1 MTKTPPN
8 EWQLVVL
15 QWIADGCPEG
25 VMTDTTYKV
34 AAYALERRSLV
45 KVKKRRPWNAI
56 ITEKG
61 RKLLAGEQPESDSQA
76 TSAADDSLPASSA
89 SAPSKAKK
97 AAATPKPIVKPKT
110 KSATELMMEKLETE
124 GSIEFDSSES
134 GKYRQLA
141 NVAKRK
147 KLFPDDME
155 LVIDKSWHKPCSIT
169 LQRRPEWQLEELEPI
184 EVPAT
189 VRSSHSVV
197 ARLKEQRPERQ
208 GMDTPRWNWT
218 LRIVQALAIE
228 CDKRG
233 YKIEATPTP
242 NINPHR
248 RYYDDP
254 HKGQIKISI
263 GEDSAELDFRQLRK
277 TIPKI
282 LTPAEERR
290 RTNGQYVATE
300 ESVKTDWIAIKLS
313 GLDGEFWK
321 TDWAE
326 TDELRADTFL
336 PRLLQEIELRAAR
349 AVERR
354 ALKKQ
359 REDEEQQRWQNVHDQ
374 AVAQLNEKH
383 RADVLYD
390 QAKRYQRAELLA
402 DYIAA
407 MKVKARTMAE
417 ADAAAAEKWIYWA
430 ESHMLSINPLRN
442 ELRMPS
448 NPKPDAEAIKPFMQG
463 WSPYGP
469 QRSGYFG

>member
-8 EWQLVVL
+8 EWQFVVL
-15 QWIADGCPEG
+15 QWIADGCPKD

-34 AAYALERRSLV
+34 AAYALERRNLV
-45 KVKKRRPWNAI
+45 KVKKRRPWNAVV
-56 ITEKG
+56 TDAG
-61 RKLLAGEQPESDSQA
+61 RKLLATGQPESDLSA
-76 TSAADDSLPASSA
+76 TSEIGDLSPASSA
-89 SAPSKAKK
+89 SVQSKEKK
-97 AAATPKPIVKPKT
+97 ATAAPKPIARPKT
-110 KSATELMMEKLETE
+110 KSATELMMEKLEAE
-124 GSIEFDSSES
+124 DSIEFDSSES

-155 LVIDKSWHKPCSIT
+155 LVIDKNWNKPCSIT
-169 LQRRPEWQLEELEPI
+169 LQRRPEWQLVELDPI

-189 VRSSHSVV
+189 VRSPHSAVV
-197 ARLKEQRPERQ
+197 KLKQQRPERQ
-208 GMDTPRWNWT
+208 EMDTPRWNWT
-218 LRIVQALAIE
+218 LRIVQALALE
-228 CDKRG
+228 CEKRG
-233 YKIEATPTP
+233 YKIEAIPAP
-242 NINPHR
+242 KINPHR

-277 TIPKI
+277 TVPKI

-290 RTNGQYVATE
+290 QANGHYVATE

-321 TDWAE
+321 SNWAE
-326 TDELRADTFL
+326 TDELRADMFL

-354 ALKKQ
+354 DLKKQ
-359 REDEEQQRWQNVHDQ
+359 REDEEQRQWQIVHDQ
-374 AVAQLNEKH
+374 AIAQLNEKH
-383 RADVLYD
+383 RTEVLYD
-390 QAKRYQRAELLA
+390 QAKRYQRAELLL

-407 MKVKARTMAE
+407 MKVKARTMSQVDAE
-417 ADAAAAEKWIYWA
+417 AAEKWIYWA

-448 NPKPDAEAIKPFMQG
+448 DPKPDADEIKPFMQG
-463 WSPYGP
+463 MSPYGAG
-469 QRSGYFG
+469 RGIFG

>member
-56 ITEKG
+56 VTEQG
-61 RKLLAGEQPESDSQA
+61 RHLLAGEQPDGDSPA
-76 TSAADDSLPASSA
+76 RSSADDSLPTSITSV
-89 SAPSKAKK
+89 PPKVKK
-97 AAATPKPIVKPKT
+97 AAAAPKPIVKPKT
-110 KSATELMMEKLETE
+110 KSATELMMEKLEAE

-155 LVIDKSWHKPCSIT
+155 LVIDKNWNKPCSIT
-169 LQRRPEWQLEELEPI
+169 LQRRPEWQLVELEPI

-189 VRSSHSVV
+189 VRSPHTAVT
-197 ARLKEQRPERQ
+197 RMKEQRPDRE

-218 LRIVQALAIE
+218 LRIVQALALE
-228 CDKRG
+228 CEERG
-233 YKIEATPTP
+233 YKIEATPAP

-290 RTNGQYVATE
+290 RANGQYVVTE
-300 ESVKTDWIAIKLS
+300 ESVNTDLIAIKMS

-321 TDWAE
+321 SDWAE
-326 TDELRADTFL
+326 SDELGADQFL
-336 PRLLQEIELRAAR
+336 PRLLQEVELRAAR

-354 ALKKQ
+354 NLKKQ
-359 REDEEQQRWQNVHDQ
+359 HEDEEQRRWQIVHAQ

-407 MKVKARTMAE
+407 MKVKARTMTS
-417 ADAAAAEKWIYWA
+417 ADAEAAEKWIYWA
-430 ESHMLSINPLRN
+430 ESHMLAINPLRN
-442 ELRMPS
+442 ELRMPDD
-448 NPKPDAEAIKPFMQG
+448 PKPDAEAIKPFMQG

-469 QRSGYFG
+469 TRSFF